1 MKKNKISKEEVLH
14 LAELVK
20 LHLNEEEI
28 KKLSEQFE
36 ETLDYVKNMDE
47 LDTSKVKPTSQTTS
61 LENVFFEDGEE
72 NKRGLSQEEAL
83 KNAKKKKNNMFVVD
97 RIM

>member
-1 MKKNKISKEEVLH
+1 MNKNKISKEEVLH

-20 LHLNEEEI
+20 LHLSEDEI
-28 KKLSEQFE
+28 KKLSEQFG

-61 LENVFFEDGEE
+61 LENVFFEDGEK

-83 KNAKKKKNNMFVVD
+83 INSKKKDKGMFVVG